1 MVPVLA
7 ALWWVPS
14 PGLSLTAPRPGAVAF
29 PADLVLRL
37 PFVTGEEI
45 AISSGYGPSGGSGLH
60 FNTDQSSQ
68 PNDYYAL
75 DFVLPRHPDSGRGQ
89 PVLAAFAGTVV
100 AAGWSRG
107 TFATY
112 GQRVIVRREH
122 SDGHAYLAIYA
133 HLNRV
138 AVTTGQQVEQGALLG
153 ELGNS
158 CVSNQQQEIECPL
171 FAPHLHW
178 TVHRDSTVAD
188 DSASSVGGN
197 AVVPERLDG
206 YEDLAQGRTVFAGG
220 VAPSRECPAVAAQL
234 TVLEDDGP
242 CFHRHGPPHYWQSTA
257 AGQGN
262 HAFYAFITA
271 ATAAENWGRWEL
283 TLVTAGRYA
292 LRVYIPASVG
302 QSQRATYVIRHGG
315 RDTPVTASQVEVKD
329 DWLNLGSFDFASGGD
344 QGVSL
349 ADNTGEATTTKLAFD
364 ALELTP
370 LTQAIADAGPSS
382 RLDAGVGADGTPT
395 HADGGSTADRR
406 TEGGCSSAPQCP
418 LGGLGEF
425 CLLLA
430 LVALVQRR
438 HLARRR

>member
-1 MVPVLA
+1 MLP
-7 ALWWVPS
+7 ALTAPALVPS
-14 PGLSLTAPRPGAVAF
+14 PGWSLTAPRPGAVAF

-37 PFVTGEEI
+37 PFVAGEEI
-45 AISSGYGPSGGSGLH
+45 AISSGYGPSGGSNLH
-60 FNTDQSSQ
+60 FNTDQESQ

-75 DFVLPRHPDSGRGQ
+75 DFVLPRHPDNGRGQ

-158 CVSNQQQEIECPL
+158 CVSSQQQQLACPL

-178 TVHRDSTVAD
+178 SLHRDSTVAD

-234 TVLEDDGP
+234 TVLESDGP

-257 AGQGN
+257 AGRGN

-364 ALELTP
+364 ALEIAP
-370 LTQAIADAGPSS
+370 QAQAVGDAGPSS
-382 RLDAGVGADGTPT
+382 RLDAGVAADGTPT
-395 HADGGSTADRR
+395 AADGGNKAERQ
-406 TEGGCSSAPQCP
+406 TEGGCSSAEGPAA
-418 LGGLGEF
+418 GGTESLM
-425 CLLLA
+425 LLA
-430 LVALVQRR
+430 LVFLVQRR
-438 HLARRR
+438 RQAWRR